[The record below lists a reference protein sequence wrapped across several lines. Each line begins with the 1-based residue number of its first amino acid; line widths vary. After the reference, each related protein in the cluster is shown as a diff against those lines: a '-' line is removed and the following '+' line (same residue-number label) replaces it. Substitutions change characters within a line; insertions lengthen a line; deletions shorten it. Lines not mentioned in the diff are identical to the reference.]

1 MKLLSN
7 SISVFVILIVL
18 LILIPL
24 PTGLLDMM
32 LVINIGLSLM
42 ILLTTMYI
50 KESLQFSIFPS
61 ILLIT
66 TLFRLALNVSS
77 TRLILGNQGQAGQ
90 VIKTFGEFVV
100 RGNTTVGLIIFIII
114 VIVNFLVITKG
125 TERVAEVAARF
136 TLDAM
141 PGKQMAIDADLS
153 SGLIDEEQAKARRA
167 KIQRE
172 ADFFGAMDGATKFVK
187 GDATISIVVA
197 FVNIIGGLVI
207 GMVADHKS
215 FQEAWQLYTLLTV
228 GDGLVSQLPSLLI
241 STATGMLVTRSA
253 SESDVNTDFIKQFVS
268 QPRVLV
274 VAGIVLVAI
283 SVVPG
288 FPKIQFWALAAT
300 LIFLGYNLIKEE
312 NRVPSMAELKAA
324 VEPPVSETEYFKNI
338 DNVYTLLSVEQIEME
353 FGYSLIPLVDESSG
367 GVFLDRVVM
376 FRKQFA
382 LDMGMVV
389 PSVRLR
395 DNGALNPN
403 QYTIKLK
410 GEEVAR
416 GEVLVNHYLALD
428 SGSVTDE
435 ISGINT
441 VEPAFGIPA
450 LWISANKRDEA
461 EVAGYTIIDPVSVII
476 THLSEVIKSH
486 AHELLSRQDVS
497 TILENVKKTSKAI
510 VEDTVPSIIS
520 IGDLQK
526 VLCNLLRENIP
537 IKDMETI
544 LETISDYGASIKD
557 TDMLTEYV
565 RQALKRTI
573 TRKFSEAGSLKVI
586 TLDANIEN
594 IIMAGVKKSD
604 HGTYLAIEPDVVQKI
619 VNALIEQINKVKNI
633 VSVPIVLA
641 SPIVRIYF
649 KKMVDQFCPGTLV
662 LSFNEIDT
670 TVQIQSLGNIEIQQ

>member
-1 MKLLSN
+1 
-7 SISVFVILIVL
+7 
-18 LILIPL
+18 
-24 PTGLLDMM
+24 
-32 LVINIGLSLM
+32 
-42 ILLTTMYI
+42 
-50 KESLQFSIFPS
+50 
-61 ILLIT
+61 
-66 TLFRLALNVSS
+66 
-77 TRLILGNQGQAGQ
+77 
-90 VIKTFGEFVV
+90 
-100 RGNTTVGLIIFIII
+100 
-114 VIVNFLVITKG
+114 
-125 TERVAEVAARF
+125 